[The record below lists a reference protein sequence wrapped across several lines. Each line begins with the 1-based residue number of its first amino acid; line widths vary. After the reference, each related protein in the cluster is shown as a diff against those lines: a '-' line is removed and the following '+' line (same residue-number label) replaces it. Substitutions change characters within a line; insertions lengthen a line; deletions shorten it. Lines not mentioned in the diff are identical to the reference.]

1 MRRPPSARRPR
12 TPARRS
18 GPITSAVGATGDGDA
33 GGGPATT
40 TTTVT
45 DISGPTATMVTT
57 GDIAGSS
64 TVGAGGIDQR
74 GFRRI
79 GAAKI
84 PLGGAFTLSVRR
96 VFKRWHSNRSGRGRK
111 WQSAPVRHRGTRTG
125 GLPLSQGKIRG
136 RFASR
141 AGPGDLR
148 RDVRARGSRAGRKQ
162 VAPSG
167 SCAYGL
173 LAAVPCRR
181 RSISTRG
188 VRGGQSR

>member
-12 TPARRS
+12 TAARRS

-84 PLGGAFTLSVRR
+84 PARRRLYPVIAACTQALAFECT
-96 VFKRWHSNRSGRGRK
+96 
-111 WQSAPVRHRGTRTG
+111 
-125 GLPLSQGKIRG
+125 
-136 RFASR
+136 R
-141 AGPGDLR
+141 AG
-148 RDVRARGSRAGRKQ
+148 A
-162 VAPSG
+162 
-167 SCAYGL
+167 
-173 LAAVPCRR
+173 
-181 RSISTRG
+181 
-188 VRGGQSR
+188 